1 MYRENVEKMIMD
13 NRKNGNPMLVA
24 VYQALKNE
32 FVKVRTAKNA
42 KELDDTAEVYIIKK
56 MIKERR
62 EAADMYKSG
71 NRIDLA
77 ENELFE
83 ANVLEQML
91 PVGPSEEDIKQAIEE
106 YIASVEEF
114 SKKHMGP
121 CIKYVKNKLTGVD
134 GKELSALVQTYF

>member
-13 NRKNGNPMLVA
+13 NRKNGNPMLVT

-32 FVKVRTAKNA
+32 FVKVKTAKDA

-71 NRIDLA
+71 NRLELA
-77 ENELFE
+77 ETELFE
-83 ANVLEQML
+83 ANVLEQLL
-91 PVGPSEEDIKQAIEE
+91 PTAPSEDDIRKYIEE

-121 CIKYVKNKLTGVD
+121 CIKFVKSKCPGVD
-134 GKELSALVQTYF
+134 GKELSTLVQSYF